1 MKDKHNMRHSQL
13 RFTGIISLLVFL
25 LLPSGAAASA
35 SPCIAYAYTE
45 SGSHL
50 FLVGENSSNFGN
62 ELNVRSNC
70 ENLSLYVNGE
80 FKARSSNGNIF
91 FKLNN
96 SLQNITLSTDNGEFN
111 ATYSNVNFYPDRLE
125 WEGEWFRFNSLDIVL
140 IDAAKAEIQ
149 ENWASFLSVI
159 IAWILSTY
167 VYWNLINSY
176 VQKNFIEEV
185 IS

>member
-1 MKDKHNMRHSQL
+1 MRHSRL
-13 RFTGIISLLVFL
+13 KFTGILSLLVFL
-25 LLPSGAAASA
+25 LLPSGVAASA

-45 SGSHL
+45 SGNHL

-70 ENLSLYVNGE
+70 ENLSLYIDGE
-80 FKARSSNGNIF
+80 WVARSSNGNMF
-91 FKLNN
+91 YVLNN
-96 SLQNITLSTDNGEFN
+96 TLQNITLSTDNGEFN
-111 ATYSNVNFYPDRLE
+111 ETYWNVNFYPDRLD
-125 WEGEWFRFNSLDIVL
+125 WEGQWFRINDLDIQL

-167 VYWNLINSY
+167 VYWNLINAY

-185 IS
+185 VN